1 MRYLPCEGI
10 DDEFPF
16 IIIYGKVMSI
26 DILFVLRK
34 RRTLPC
40 ARRTFTVSIVM
51 GDSMW
56 PSENGNDA
64 HEIALV

>member
-1 MRYLPCEGI
+1 
-10 DDEFPF
+10 
-16 IIIYGKVMSI
+16 MSI
-26 DILFVLRK
+26 DILFVLCK

-56 PSENGNDA
+56 SSENVNDA
-64 HEIALV
+64 HEIPLV

>member
-1 MRYLPCEGI
+1 
-10 DDEFPF
+10 
-16 IIIYGKVMSI
+16 MSI
-26 DILFVLRK
+26 DILFVLCK